1 MIELPNESTDCNDY
15 ENNENNSKPLTVEN
29 ITASDLYAYKNGDIR
44 DNPNDNRYKQVY
56 YNGSWNDISVDLYY
70 DTHTTDAYKN
80 GDIRDNPN
88 DNRYKQVYYNGFWH
102 DVNIFGE
109 EHFESIHIDENNV
122 NNNTIT
128 NNHNNIAKAD
138 NGKLQISLVPTEIIR
153 AIAKIRMY
161 GNEKYH
167 SPSNWTSVEKRR
179 YIDALMRHILGYLD
193 DNKSVDKESGL
204 PHLWHACC
212 NMAFLCEMEKDNWPE
227 RKEEIIRGFSDIES
241 KKD

>member
-1 MIELPNESTDCNDY
+1 MIELSNESTDCNDY

-29 ITASDLYAYKNGDIR
+29 ITASDLY
-44 DNPNDNRYKQVY
+44 
-56 YNGSWNDISVDLYY
+56 
-70 DTHTTDAYKN
+70 TYKN

-109 EHFESIHIDENNV
+109 EHFESIHIDKNNV
-122 NNNTIT
+122 SNNTIP
-128 NNHNNIAKAD
+128 NNYNNTAKAD
-138 NGKLQISLVPTEIIR
+138 SGKLQISLVPTEIIR

-179 YIDALMRHILGYLD
+179 YIDAL
-193 DNKSVDKESGL
+193 
-204 PHLWHACC
+204 
-212 NMAFLCEMEKDNWPE
+212 
-227 RKEEIIRGFSDIES
+227 
-241 KKD
+241 